1 MEKTSSL
8 IYSASLHFLLL
19 FLILFWPVNTI
30 LDIEKNSYQVSL
42 VTGKAGES
50 VPVRRTTR
58 PQPIPQKTQEA
69 KPEVPVEKNA
79 APVEIPK
86 EEAKP
91 VVKEEAKKQ
100 ESSKEESQSQP
111 ESSAALSALAELEQ
125 MLQADSQSDANT
137 MPASGNGEDEE
148 AENVGGGIY
157 EVYISTIM
165 LAVRNEWRMP
175 IYDRENYIAE
185 VYVEL
190 DAQGNIVDKHLE
202 RSSGRAD
209 FDGSAL
215 NALERLGK
223 LPAPPS
229 PELQNLVLVF
239 NSAQ

>member
-8 IYSASLHFLLL
+8 IYSASLHFLIL
-19 FLILFWPVNTI
+19 FLILFWPVNSV
-30 LDIEKNSYQVSL
+30 LDLEKNSYQVSL
-42 VTGKAGES
+42 VTGRAGES
-50 VPVRRTTR
+50 VPVGRTTR

-86 EEAKP
+86 EDAKP
-91 VVKEEAKKQ
+91 IVKEEPKKQ
-100 ESSKEESQSQP
+100 ETKEEESQSQP
-111 ESSAALSALAELEQ
+111 ETSAALSALAELEQ
-125 MLQADSQSDANT
+125 MLNADADTNAT
-137 MPASGNGEDEE
+137 AASGHGEDEE

-157 EVYISTIM
+157 EVYISTVM

-175 IYDRENYIAE
+175 IYDRETYIAE

-190 DAQGNIVDKHLE
+190 DMAGNIIDKHLE

-229 PELQNLVLVF
+229 PDLQNLVLIF